1 VTFDADISALRG
13 TVCEFG
19 RLITSRI
26 LATAVN
32 DGDTARWVTVSFPDS
47 DTEVDTLLSVSLMLI
62 MRLRLFLVFSVCSVV
77 TWSEK
82 VTLSRTFVIFNCH
95 VDDIIWLHEL

>member
-19 RLITSRI
+19 RLITTRI

-62 MRLRLFLVFSVCSVV
+62 MRLRLFFVVSVCSVV
-77 TWSEK
+77 TWSESH
-82 VTLSRTFVIFNCH
+82 LILH
-95 VDDIIWLHEL
+95 VFTRAMLC